1 MRTQCNLR
9 FPSNTVGVPM
19 ASTTDK
25 RNMIVQHE
33 LKHVA
38 DTLDLDEEIRNKAF
52 DIYTQASKSGLIRG
66 RSIEVVISA
75 SVYAAVRLANLP
87 QTLDD
92 IAKASVPN
100 KKAIGRMYRLLV
112 KDLGLKAKPMEPRD
126 YLFKFCEDLRLKD
139 KTIKEADVILK
150 EAIRL
155 GVLSGRNPM
164 SVVAASLYL
173 ASKRNKEKVTQR
185 SVSMLTG
192 ITEATIRNRYKELE
206 KRLTG
211 K

>member
-1 MRTQCNLR
+1 MVSPTE
-9 FPSNTVGVPM
+9 
-19 ASTTDK
+19 K

-38 DTLDLDEEIRNKAF
+38 DTLELNEEVRGKALE
-52 DIYTQASKSGLIRG
+52 IYNQASKSGLIRG

-75 SVYAAVRLANLP
+75 SIYAAIRLANLP
-87 QTLDD
+87 HTLDD
-92 IAKASVPN
+92 VAKASVPN

-112 KDLGLKAKPMEPRD
+112 KELNLKAQPMKPKD
-126 YLFKFCEDLRLKD
+126 YLYKFCEDLRLKD
-139 KTIKEADVILK
+139 RTVKDADAIL
-150 EAIRL
+150 EESIRL
-155 GVLSGRNPM
+155 GILSGRNPM

-173 ASKRNKEKVTQR
+173 ASKRNKERVTQR

-206 KRLTG
+206 RRLSSL
-211 K
+211 KK

>member
-1 MRTQCNLR
+1 
-9 FPSNTVGVPM
+9 M

-38 DTLDLDEEIRNKAF
+38 DTLELSEDIKKEAL
-52 DIYTQASKSGLIRG
+52 DIYHSASQRGLIRG

-75 SVYAAVRLANLP
+75 SVYAAIRKANLP

-112 KDLGLKAKPMEPRD
+112 KELDLKAQPMAPKD
-126 YLFKFCEDLRLKD
+126 YLYKFCEDLRLKD
-139 KTIKEADVILK
+139 KTVKDADAILK
-150 EAIRL
+150 ESISL
-155 GVLSGRNPM
+155 GILSGRNPM

-206 KRLTG
+206 KRLSD
-211 K
+211 

>member
-1 MRTQCNLR
+1 
-9 FPSNTVGVPM
+9 M

-38 DTLDLDEEIRNKAF
+38 DTLELNDEIRTEAIE
-52 DIYTQASKSGLIRG
+52 IYNRASKKGLIRG

-75 SVYAAVRLANLP
+75 SIYAAIRKANLP

-112 KDLGLKAKPMEPRD
+112 KELDLKAKPMQPKD
-126 YLFKFCEDLRLKD
+126 YLYKFCEDLRLKD
-139 KTIKEADVILK
+139 KTVKDADLILK
-150 EAIRL
+150 EAIGL

-173 ASKRNKEKVTQR
+173 AAKQNKEKVTQR

-206 KRLTG
+206 RRLHEKNT
-211 K
+211 